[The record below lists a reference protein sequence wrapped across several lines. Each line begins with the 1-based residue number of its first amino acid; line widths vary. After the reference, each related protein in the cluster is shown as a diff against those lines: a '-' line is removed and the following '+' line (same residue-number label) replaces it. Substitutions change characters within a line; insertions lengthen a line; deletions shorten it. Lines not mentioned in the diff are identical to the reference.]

1 MSNEN
6 YIVVFPSLF
15 AENKLSLLMANIKKI
30 LKIKNQNY
38 SKISRDGN
46 LILVDANDPVFA
58 STTINLLFGIKQI
71 IIAKKIKNDF
81 TTVVNEISKIGTN
94 LLLKGE
100 RFYVNVQGA
109 PKGYVTKD
117 VELSATSS
125 LIENN
130 KKINA
135 KPGTEEKHDKL
146 LFTYITKSNA
156 YVSIFSDKGLGGT
169 VNNSQNQ
176 KVVCGIF
183 DEFSALA
190 CLETIKQGF
199 EVKFVVFYQNQAEL
213 VNLVKILQR
222 ILPRTL
228 QIQFEIEFYKI
239 SGLGNN
245 LASKNFLVTEIL
257 PRIATREKISYV
269 GLPISPLVF
278 PSAFIKKIKLKIF
291 EFGLIPFVPLSGIG
305 LEIFENAKEIGFEKH
320 VEKIEKILRTKII
333 EKRIK
338 KLSERDID
346 GIIKSKKTAKV
357 NLGPNVLHE
366 ILDTLQIKH

>member
-6 YIVVFPSLF
+6 YVVVFPSIF
-15 AENKLSLLMANIKKI
+15 AENKISLLIANIKKI

-58 STTINLLFGIKQI
+58 STTINLLFGIKQV

-81 TTVVNEISKIGTN
+81 ATVVNEINKIGSS

-100 RFYVNVQGA
+100 KFYVNVQGV
-109 PKGYVTKD
+109 PKGYVAKD

-125 LIENN
+125 LIEDN

-135 KPGTEEKHDKL
+135 RPGTEDKHDKL
-146 LFTYITKSNA
+146 LFTFITKSNA
-156 YVSIFSDKGLGGT
+156 YVSIFNDKGLGGT

-199 EVKFVVFYQNQAEL
+199 EVKFVVFYQKQTEL
-213 VNLVKILQR
+213 INLVKILQK

-228 QIQFEIEFYKI
+228 QTRFEVEFYNI
-239 SGLGNN
+239 FGFGNN
-245 LASKNFLVTEIL
+245 LTSKNFLVAEIL
-257 PRIATREKISYV
+257 SRIAIKEKISYV
-269 GLPISPLVF
+269 GLSVSPLVF
-278 PSAFIKKIKLKIF
+278 PSAFIKKLKLKIF
-291 EFGLIPFVPLSGIG
+291 EFGLIPFIPLSGIG
-305 LEIFENAKEIGFEKH
+305 LEIFENAREIGFEKYL
-320 VEKIEKILRTKII
+320 EKIERVLRTKIG
-333 EKRIK
+333 EKHTK
-338 KLSERDID
+338 KIADTDID
-346 GIIKSKKTAKV
+346 NILENKKTSKV
-357 NLGPNVLHE
+357 KIGPNILHE
-366 ILDTLQIKH
+366 MLDTLQVKH

>member
-38 SKISRDGN
+38 SKISKDGN

-81 TTVVNEISKIGTN
+81 TTVVNEISKMGTN

-100 RFYVNVQGA
+100 RFYVNVQGV

-199 EVKFVVFYQNQAEL
+199 EVKFVVFYQNHTEL

-245 LASKNFLVTEIL
+245 IASKNFLVTEIL

-278 PSAFIKKIKLKIF
+278 PSTFIKKIKLKIF
-291 EFGLIPFVPLSGIG
+291 EFGLIPFIPLSGIG

-338 KLSERDID
+338 KLSKRDID
-346 GIIKSKKTAKV
+346 GIIESKKTAKV
-357 NLGPNVLHE
+357 KLGPNMLHE
-366 ILDTLQIKH
+366 MLDALQIKH

>member
-146 LFTYITKSNA
+146 LFAYITKSNA

-291 EFGLIPFVPLSGIG
+291 GFGLIPFVPLSGIG

>member
-30 LKIKNQNY
+30 LKIKKQNY

-58 STTINLLFGIKQI
+58 STTINLLFGIKQV

-100 RFYVNVQGA
+100 RFYVNVQGV

-222 ILPRTL
+222 ILPRAL

-239 SGLGNN
+239 SGFGNN

-269 GLPISPLVF
+269 GLPITPLVF

-291 EFGLIPFVPLSGIG
+291 EFGLIPFIPLSGIG
-305 LEIFENAKEIGFEKH
+305 LEVFENAKEIGFEKH
-320 VEKIEKILRTKII
+320 EKKIEKILRTKII

-346 GIIKSKKTAKV
+346 GIVESKKTAKV
-357 NLGPNVLHE
+357 KLGPNMLHE

>member
-6 YIVVFPSLF
+6 YVVVFPSIF
-15 AENKLSLLMANIKKI
+15 AENKISLLIANIKKI

-58 STTINLLFGIKQI
+58 STTINLLFGIKQV

-81 TTVVNEISKIGTN
+81 ATVVNEINKIGSS

-100 RFYVNVQGA
+100 KFYVNVQGV
-109 PKGYVTKD
+109 PKGYVAKD

-125 LIENN
+125 LIEDN

-135 KPGTEEKHDKL
+135 RPGTEDKHDKL
-146 LFTYITKSNA
+146 LFTFITKSNA
-156 YVSIFSDKGLGGT
+156 YVSIFNDKGLGGT

-346 GIIKSKKTAKV
+346 GVVKSKKTARV

>member
-278 PSAFIKKIKLKIF
+278 PSTFIKKIKLKIF
-291 EFGLIPFVPLSGIG
+291 EFGLIPFIPLSGIG
-305 LEIFENAKEIGFEKH
+305 LEVFENAKEIGFEKH
-320 VEKIEKILRTKII
+320 EKKIEKILRTKII

-338 KLSERDID
+338 KLSKRDID
-346 GIIKSKKTAKV
+346 GIVESKKTAKV
-357 NLGPNVLHE
+357 KLGPNMLHE

>member
-146 LFTYITKSNA
+146 LFAYITKSNA

-239 SGLGNN
+239 SGFGNN

-346 GIIKSKKTAKV
+346 GVIKSKKTARV

>member
-81 TTVVNEISKIGTN
+81 TTVVNEISKIGTS

-146 LFTYITKSNA
+146 LFAYITKSNA

>member
-38 SKISRDGN
+38 SKISKDGN

-146 LFTYITKSNA
+146 LFAYVTKSNA

-346 GIIKSKKTAKV
+346 GVVKSKKTARV

>member
-6 YIVVFPSLF
+6 YVVVFPSLF
-15 AENKLSLLMANIKKI
+15 AENKISLLIENIKKI
-30 LKIKNQNY
+30 LKSKNQHY

-81 TTVVNEISKIGTN
+81 ITVVDEINKVGSS

-100 RFYVNVQGA
+100 KFYVNIQGV

-117 VELSATSS
+117 AELSATSS

-130 KKINA
+130 KSINA
-135 KPGTEEKHDKL
+135 KPGTEEKHDKM
-146 LFTYITKSNA
+146 LFAYITKSNA
-156 YVSIFSDKGLGGT
+156 YVSIFSDNGLGGT
-169 VNNSQNQ
+169 VNNSQKQ

-199 EVKFVVFYQNQAEL
+199 EVKIAIFYQNESEL
-213 VNLVKILQR
+213 VNLVKIFCK

-228 QIQFEIEFYKI
+228 QERSKIEFYTFTD
-239 SGLGNN
+239 LGSD
-245 LASKNFLVTEIL
+245 LTSKNFLFAEIL
-257 PRIATREKISYV
+257 SKIAAREKISHV
-269 GLPISPLVF
+269 ELSISPLIF
-278 PSAFIKKIKLKIF
+278 PSGFIKKLKLKIF
-291 EFGLIPFVPLSGIG
+291 EFGLIPFIPLSGIS
-305 LEIFENAKEIGFEKH
+305 LEIFENAKEIGLEKY
-320 VEKIEKILRTKII
+320 VEKIEKILRTKI
-333 EKRIK
+333 EGKRMRR
-338 KLSERDID
+338 LSGKAID
-346 GIIKSKKTAKV
+346 NIVKNKKTASVK
-357 NLGPNVLHE
+357 LGPNMVHEVLDSLEVDH
-366 ILDTLQIKH
+366 

>member
-81 TTVVNEISKIGTN
+81 TTVVNEISKIGTS

>member
-146 LFTYITKSNA
+146 LFAYITKSNA

-239 SGLGNN
+239 SGFGNN

>member
-38 SKISRDGN
+38 SKISRDCN

-81 TTVVNEISKIGTN
+81 TTVVNEISKMGTN

-100 RFYVNVQGA
+100 RFYVNVQGV

-199 EVKFVVFYQNQAEL
+199 EVKFVVFYQNHTEL
-213 VNLVKILQR
+213 VNLVKIAQD
-222 ILPRTL
+222 
-228 QIQFEIEFYKI
+228 
-239 SGLGNN
+239 
-245 LASKNFLVTEIL
+245 FLNPV
-257 PRIATREKISYV
+257 
-269 GLPISPLVF
+269 PIF
-278 PSAFIKKIKLKIF
+278 PQPFCLKF
-291 EFGLIPFVPLSGIG
+291 
-305 LEIFENAKEIGFEKH
+305 
-320 VEKIEKILRTKII
+320 
-333 EKRIK
+333 
-338 KLSERDID
+338 
-346 GIIKSKKTAKV
+346 
-357 NLGPNVLHE
+357 
-366 ILDTLQIKH
+366 

>member
-71 IIAKKIKNDF
+71 IIAKKIKNNF

-146 LFTYITKSNA
+146 LFAYITKSNA

-199 EVKFVVFYQNQAEL
+199 EVKFVVLYQTQAEL

>member
-6 YIVVFPSLF
+6 YVVVFPSIF
-15 AENKLSLLMANIKKI
+15 AENKISLLIANIKKI

-58 STTINLLFGIKQI
+58 STTINLLFGIKQV

-81 TTVVNEISKIGTN
+81 ATVVNEINKIGSS

-100 RFYVNVQGA
+100 KFYVNVQGV
-109 PKGYVTKD
+109 PKGYVAKD

-125 LIENN
+125 LIEDN

-135 KPGTEEKHDKL
+135 RPGTEDKHDKL
-146 LFTYITKSNA
+146 LFTFITKSNA
-156 YVSIFSDKGLGGT
+156 YVSIFNDKGLGGT

-199 EVKFVVFYQNQAEL
+199 EVKFVVFYQKQTEL
-213 VNLVKILQR
+213 INLVKILQK

-228 QIQFEIEFYKI
+228 QTRFEVEFYNI
-239 SGLGNN
+239 FGFGNN
-245 LASKNFLVTEIL
+245 LTSKNFLVAEIL
-257 PRIATREKISYV
+257 SRIAIKEKISYV
-269 GLPISPLVF
+269 GLSVSPLVF
-278 PSAFIKKIKLKIF
+278 PSAFIKKLKLKIF
-291 EFGLIPFVPLSGIG
+291 EFGLIPFIPLSGIG
-305 LEIFENAKEIGFEKH
+305 LEIFENAREIGFEKYL
-320 VEKIEKILRTKII
+320 EKIERVLRTKIG
-333 EKRIK
+333 EKHTK
-338 KLSERDID
+338 KLADTDID
-346 GIIKSKKTAKV
+346 NILENKKTSKV
-357 NLGPNVLHE
+357 KIGPNILHE
-366 ILDTLQIKH
+366 MLDTLQVKH

>member
-146 LFTYITKSNA
+146 LFAYITKSNA

-278 PSAFIKKIKLKIF
+278 PSTFIKKIKLKIF
-291 EFGLIPFVPLSGIG
+291 EFGLIPFIPLSGIG
-305 LEIFENAKEIGFEKH
+305 LEVFENAKEIGFEKH
-320 VEKIEKILRTKII
+320 EKKIEKILRTKII

-338 KLSERDID
+338 KLSKRDID
-346 GIIKSKKTAKV
+346 GIVESKKTAKV
-357 NLGPNVLHE
+357 KLGPNMLHE

>member
-6 YIVVFPSLF
+6 YVVVFPSIF
-15 AENKLSLLMANIKKI
+15 AENKISLLIANIKKI

-58 STTINLLFGIKQI
+58 STTINLLFGIKQV

-81 TTVVNEISKIGTN
+81 ATVVNEINKIGSS

-100 RFYVNVQGA
+100 KFYVNVQGV
-109 PKGYVTKD
+109 PKGYVAKD

-125 LIENN
+125 LIEDN

-135 KPGTEEKHDKL
+135 KPGTEDKHDKL
-146 LFTYITKSNA
+146 LFTFITKSNA
-156 YVSIFSDKGLGGT
+156 YVSIFNDKGLGGT

-199 EVKFVVFYQNQAEL
+199 EVKFVVFYQKQTEL
-213 VNLVKILQR
+213 INLVKILQK

-228 QIQFEIEFYKI
+228 QTRFEVEFYNI
-239 SGLGNN
+239 FGFGNN
-245 LASKNFLVTEIL
+245 LTSKNFLVAEIL
-257 PRIATREKISYV
+257 SRIAIKEKISYV
-269 GLPISPLVF
+269 GLSVSPLVF
-278 PSAFIKKIKLKIF
+278 PSAFIKKLKLKIF
-291 EFGLIPFVPLSGIG
+291 EFGLIPFIPLSGIG
-305 LEIFENAKEIGFEKH
+305 LEIFENAREIGFEKYL
-320 VEKIEKILRTKII
+320 EKIERVLRTKIG
-333 EKRIK
+333 EKHTK
-338 KLSERDID
+338 KLADTDID
-346 GIIKSKKTAKV
+346 NILENKKTSKV
-357 NLGPNVLHE
+357 KIGPNILHE
-366 ILDTLQIKH
+366 MLDTLQVKH

>member
-1 MSNEN
+1 MGNEN

-146 LFTYITKSNA
+146 LFAYITKSNA

-291 EFGLIPFVPLSGIG
+291 GFGLIPFVPLSGIG

-346 GIIKSKKTAKV
+346 GVVKSKKTARV

>member
-146 LFTYITKSNA
+146 LFAYITKSNA

-291 EFGLIPFVPLSGIG
+291 GFGLIPFVPLSGIG

-346 GIIKSKKTAKV
+346 GVVKSKKTARV

>member
-71 IIAKKIKNDF
+71 IIAKKIKNNF

-146 LFTYITKSNA
+146 LFAYVTKSNA

-239 SGLGNN
+239 SGFGNN

-291 EFGLIPFVPLSGIG
+291 GFGLIPFVPLSGIG

>member
-15 AENKLSLLMANIKKI
+15 AENKISLLIENIKKI
-30 LKIKNQNY
+30 LKNKNQGY

-71 IIAKKIKNDF
+71 MIAKKIKNDF
-81 TTVVNEISKIGTN
+81 TTVVNEINKVGSS

-100 RFYVNVQGA
+100 KFYVSIEGV

-117 VELSATSS
+117 AELSATSL

-130 KKINA
+130 KNIEA
-135 KPGTEEKHDKL
+135 KPGTEETHEKL
-146 LFTYITKSNA
+146 FFTYITKSNA

-176 KVVCGIF
+176 KVLCGIF

-199 EVKFVVFYQNQAEL
+199 EVRIVCFYQKKTEL
-213 VNLVKILQR
+213 ITLVKILQK

-228 QIQFEIEFYKI
+228 QEQTKI
-239 SGLGNN
+239 DFCKITDLGND
-245 LASKNFLVTEIL
+245 LISKNSIFTEIL
-257 PRIATREKISYV
+257 SKLAVREKISCV
-269 GLPISPLVF
+269 GLSISPLIF
-278 PSAFIKKIKLKIF
+278 PATFVKKLELKIF
-291 EFGLIPFVPLSGIG
+291 KSGLLPIVPLSGIS
-305 LEIFENAKEIGFEKH
+305 LEIFENAKEIGLEKH
-320 VEKIEKILRTKII
+320 VEKIDKILRTNIDD
-333 EKRIK
+333 KRMK
-338 KLSERDID
+338 KFSSKAID
-346 GIIKSKKTAKV
+346 SIVTNRKTVSAK
-357 NLGPNVLHE
+357 LGPNMIHE
-366 ILDTLQIKH
+366 ILDALEVKH

>member
-1 MSNEN
+1 MGNEN

-81 TTVVNEISKIGTN
+81 TTVVNEISKIGTS

-146 LFTYITKSNA
+146 LFAYVTKSNA

-239 SGLGNN
+239 SGLDNN

>member
-146 LFTYITKSNA
+146 LFAYITKSNA

-305 LEIFENAKEIGFEKH
+305 LEIFENAKEICFEKH
-320 VEKIEKILRTKII
+320 VVKIEKILRTKII

-346 GIIKSKKTAKV
+346 GVVKSKKTARV

>member
-1 MSNEN
+1 MGNEN

-81 TTVVNEISKIGTN
+81 TTVVNEISKIGTS

-346 GIIKSKKTAKV
+346 GIIKSKKTARV